1 MGPNRFYVLPPSPL
15 ESLDLESIQIDL
27 RSAPVRAGTIGIRY
41 ISVKLFA
48 EILYEKQE
56 ILDACFS
63 AESQEMS
70 EPGERGSSQR
80 LTLGVFVVLKR
91 AALFH

>member
-1 MGPNRFYVLPPSPL
+1 M
-15 ESLDLESIQIDL
+15 ESIQIDL
-27 RSAPVRAGTIGIRY
+27 RSAPVRAGTIGIEY
-41 ISVKLFA
+41 IPVKLFV

-63 AESQEMS
+63 AEAQEMS

-80 LTLGVFVVLKR
+80 LTLGVFGVRGPTGFIDRDWKI
-91 AALFH
+91 